1 MFRELRM
8 NPQVNQA
15 INARIRDPAVQ
26 QQYAEQLTQLSG
38 RIFDGFDDFDQQAYA
53 LATDAGFVGAL
64 GLDNWSQDNVDTLQA
79 FRQVF
84 AAVDSSDEDSDDD
97 SDSTPEFVDDGTDFE
112 GDATD
117 VEGDGIRGGNL
128 ANKISDVTGTVGT
141 AAGLAGLA
149 SGATGIGA
157 VATPFLE
164 TLSGVA
170 NATSFVSG
178 LFGDGGSDEEQLTL
192 EPVEDEPQP
201 EAQIASAEGTPHPGI
216 MRQMLK
222 VVDKVGN
229 YAGMSRAQM
238 LTTLAD
244 LAESAV
250 QTGMSLQDIS
260 GKPLSYEEWYLNASP
275 QRLQEALQMITPR
288 TPLWRRTGQ
297 SSQSQYTD
305 AEAEARNAPF
315 GSGKSAHDAFMDA
328 THVYCGQRGAGL
340 FDQHLTVPEVMTA
353 AKNLAEN
360 PSAARMY
367 RQRLVTPGQVADSRF
382 VSSLEYTTLNQARRP
397 RTYTKV
403 PRYRGTRYA
412 KK

>member
-1 MFRELRM
+1 MGDI
-8 NPQVNQA
+8 PS
-15 INARIRDPAVQ
+15 ARLAHDRD
-26 QQYAEQLTQLSG
+26 L
-38 RIFDGFDDFDQQAYA
+38 
-53 LATDAGFVGAL
+53 DAA
-64 GLDNWSQDNVDTLQA
+64 
-79 FRQVF
+79 
-84 AAVDSSDEDSDDD
+84 DSLLMLH
-97 SDSTPEFVDDGTDFE
+97 
-112 GDATD
+112 
-117 VEGDGIRGGNL
+117 GGNL
-128 ANKISDVTGTVGT
+128 ANKISDVADTVGT

-164 TLSGVA
+164 GLSGVA

-178 LFGDGGSDEEQLTL
+178 LFGDGGSDDDEPLTL
-192 EPVEDEPQP
+192 EPAEPEP
-201 EAQIASAEGTPHPGI
+201 ELQVDSAEGTPHPGI
-216 MRQMLK
+216 MRQMLN
-222 VVDKVGN
+222 VVDKVGD

-275 QRLQEALQMITPR
+275 QRLQESLGMITPR
-288 TPLWRRTGQ
+288 TPLWRRTGESRQ
-297 SSQSQYTD
+297 GAYVD
-305 AEAEARNAPF
+305 PVGEARNAPF
-315 GSGKSAHDAFMDA
+315 GSGKSAHDAFMNA
-328 THVYCGQRGAGL
+328 AHAYCDQRGAGL

-367 RQRLVTPGQVADSRF
+367 RQRLVTPGQVADTRF
-382 VSSLEYTTLNQARRP
+382 VSSLEYTALNSAKHPRR
-397 RTYTKV
+397 YTPV
-403 PRYRGTRYA
+403 PRYRGVRHA

>member
-1 MFRELRM
+1 MSSRER
-8 NPQVNQA
+8 
-15 INARIRDPAVQ
+15 INSRLRDPAVRRD
-26 QQYAEQLTQLSG
+26 YLPQLTQLWELWQEH
-38 RIFDGFDDFDQQAYA
+38 RDCFECWQDDAEVDQA
-53 LATDAGFVGAL
+53 ATEAGFVRPWMNINSWDRANL
-64 GLDNWSQDNVDTLQA
+64 ATLQQQLHPTEGYTA
-79 FRQVF
+79 EGY
-84 AAVDSSDEDSDDD
+84 A
-97 SDSTPEFVDDGTDFE
+97 TDH
-112 GDATD
+112 DTD

-382 VSSLEYTTLNQARRP
+382 VSSLEYTALNQAKRP
-397 RTYTKV
+397 RKYTKV
-403 PRYRGTRYA
+403 PRYRGVRHA